1 MTPFDFKTRN
11 MVRSMTF
18 APNNFYIFT
27 MLNKK
32 LMTVEWLKC
41 QTQKIIVVFNG
52 SIFGLLTMTQKQQR
66 TSHSM
71 ISHENSH
78 SFDMLVNKNKN

>member
-1 MTPFDFKTRN
+1 
-11 MVRSMTF
+11 
-18 APNNFYIFT
+18 
-27 MLNKK
+27 
-32 LMTVEWLKC
+32 MTVEWLKC